1 MQRSGL
7 PGDLPDRGLP
17 SGLLWVAVHRRGVD
31 NCAGDPPILVG
42 AGERRLEMALLLTRK
57 DVMSVLDMAACM
69 DVVEQAFAELA
80 RGTAVL
86 PLRINITPPDGLA
99 LYMPAYLKTMGALAC
114 KVVTVY
120 KRNPEK
126 FGIPTTIGKVLL
138 QNPQTGE
145 VICIM
150 DGGYLTAVRTG
161 AASGVATKYMARE
174 GGEMVAGIFGAGVQA
189 KMQLWAVTVARKISR
204 AVVYD
209 VSAKAADGFIAEMGK
224 QLDLK
229 ISKAT
234 SPDEMLDA
242 GIICTATSSPAP
254 IFDGTKVK
262 EGTHING
269 IGSHTPTARELDT
282 EIVKRS
288 RLVGDSREAC
298 FKEAGDI
305 MIPIAEG
312 AIDEDHYYAD
322 LGEVVVGKKTGRV
335 SDAEITLF
343 KSNGLAIQDAA
354 TAKLVYDKAVA
365 SGTGTEVEI

>member
-1 MQRSGL
+1 
-7 PGDLPDRGLP
+7 
-17 SGLLWVAVHRRGVD
+17 
-31 NCAGDPPILVG
+31 
-42 AGERRLEMALLLTRK
+42 MALLLTREN
-57 DVMSVLDMAACM
+57 VMSVLDMAACM

-99 LYMPAYLKTMGALAC
+99 LYMPAYLKEMGALAC

-120 KRNPEK
+120 KKNPEK

-138 QNPQTGE
+138 QNPETGE
-145 VICIM
+145 VICVM

-174 GGEMVAGIFGAGVQA
+174 GGEMTAGIFGAGVQA
-189 KMQLWAVTVARKISR
+189 KMQLWAVTVARQISK
-204 AVVYD
+204 ALVYD
-209 VSAKAADGFIAEMGK
+209 VSAEAADKFIHEMGSKLDIEIAKAA
-224 QLDLK
+224 
-229 ISKAT
+229 
-234 SPDEMLDA
+234 SPDDVLATD
-242 GIICTATSSPAP
+242 IICTATSSPTP
-254 IFDGTKVK
+254 IFDGKMVK

-282 EIVKRS
+282 EIVARS
-288 RLVGDSREAC
+288 RVVGDSREAC

-305 MIPIAEG
+305 MIPLAEG
-312 AIDEDHYYAD
+312 AIDESHFYAE
-322 LGEVVVGKKTGRV
+322 LGEVIVGGKPGRGT
-335 SDAEITLF
+335 DAEITLF

-365 SGTGTEVEI
+365 SGTGTEVDI